1 MSVFQ
6 RVNHHRIR
14 FDDEVSVVVL
24 AAAGAL
30 LEDVSFVVS
39 LCGVSWRRAP
49 WIAMVRRSKRKTHN
63 MALSLSLYIYIYMYK
78 C

>member
-1 MSVFQ
+1 M
-6 RVNHHRIR
+6 
-14 FDDEVSVVVL
+14 VL

-39 LCGVSWRRAP
+39 LCGVSWRRTP
-49 WIAMVRRSKRKTHN
+49 WIAMVRRSKRQN
-63 MALSLSLYIYIYMYK
+63 IMGYIYRYYIVICKLNK